1 MADYATVFAEAL
13 KLSPEDQQK
22 LAKAI
27 AAQFKKPRAAKAV
40 EEGAEP
46 KPKRV
51 LTDEQKA
58 KMKAGREAAKTKRD
72 AEKAAVGEEP
82 KPKRAPKAAEE
93 GAEKPKRVLTDEQKA
108 KMKAG
113 REAAKARKA
122 AEASAKAAADEAGG
136 VPALAAAPAEY
147 ESESEEEVELIDWE
161 HDFGEG
167 MQTYKRLNH
176 DGMVYIFTT
185 EKEYL
190 GAYVEK
196 TNKLKKSIPNP
207 LAAAD

>member
-1 MADYATVFAEAL
+1 MADYATVFAEVL

-27 AAQFKKPRAAKAV
+27 AAQFKKLRAAKAA
-40 EEGAEP
+40 EEDAEP

-58 KMKAGREAAKTKRD
+58 KMKAGREAAKAKRD
-72 AEKAAVGEEP
+72 AEKVVAGEEP
-82 KPKRAPKAAEE
+82 KSKRTPKAAVE
-93 GAEKPKRVLTDEQKA
+93 GAVAARPKRVLTDEQKA

-122 AEASAKAAADEAGG
+122 AEAAGG
-136 VPALAAAPAEY
+136 APADAPAPP
-147 ESESEEEVELIDWE
+147 ESEAETEEVELIDWE

-167 MQTYKRLNH
+167 MKTYKRLNH
-176 DGMVYIFTT
+176 DGMIYIFTT
-185 EKEYL
+185 EKEYM

>member
-1 MADYATVFAEAL
+1 MADYATVFAEVL

-27 AAQFKKPRAAKAV
+27 AAQFKKTRAVKPT
-40 EEGAEP
+40 EEDAEP

-58 KMKAGREAAKTKRD
+58 KMKAGREAAKAKRD
-72 AEKAAVGEEP
+72 AEKAAAGEEP
-82 KPKRAPKAAEE
+82 KPKRTPKAAVE
-93 GAEKPKRVLTDEQKA
+93 GAVAARPKRVLTDEQKA

-122 AEASAKAAADEAGG
+122 AGGAPADA
-136 VPALAAAPAEY
+136 PAPAE
-147 ESESEEEVELIDWE
+147 SETETEEEVELIDWE